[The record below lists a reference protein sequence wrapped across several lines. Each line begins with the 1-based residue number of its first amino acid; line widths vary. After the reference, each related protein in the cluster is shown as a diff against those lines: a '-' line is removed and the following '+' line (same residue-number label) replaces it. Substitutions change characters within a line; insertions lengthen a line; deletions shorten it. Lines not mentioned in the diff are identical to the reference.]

1 MRILAVDDD
10 AFALRLISHQ
20 LSTLGYGDVTATADA
35 REALRSLAEEG
46 PPYDVVLLDLQMPDI
61 DGVEF
66 VRHLA
71 DMGYTGNLGFVSA
84 EDQRMLGT
92 VQRIAEAHR
101 LRVCGALHKPVTTD
115 QLGALLATVS
125 PPPERRSGRVTIPSA
140 VYTLDGLAQCIADG
154 ALTNVYQPKVSL
166 VTGKVT
172 GVETLVRLRH
182 PQDGIVNPD
191 LFVPLLEESPLIDTL
206 THAVLSD
213 AVRQG
218 AAWFAAGLPLHVG
231 VNVSVENLSALDFPD
246 LVARLVR
253 EAELP
258 PRMLILEVTET
269 RLMRD
274 RLQALDILSRLRLK
288 QIGLSIDDFGTGH
301 SSLQQLRD
309 IPFEELKVDRG
320 FVHGAS
326 QDPAKRAILESSLAL
341 ARQLGMRSVAEGVEL
356 LDDWRLL
363 RDLGCDVAQG
373 FFVARPM
380 EAAQIPG
387 WIAEWEQRRESLLH

>member
-10 AFALRLISHQ
+10 AFALRLITHQ
-20 LSTLGYGDVTATADA
+20 LGSLGYDDVTATADA
-35 REALRSLAEEG
+35 REALRALAESG
-46 PPYDVVLLDLQMPDI
+46 PPFDVVLLDLQMPDI

-71 DMGYTGNLGFVSA
+71 DMGFQGNIGFVSA
-84 EDQRMLGT
+84 EDQRMLAT
-92 VQRIAEAHR
+92 VQHIAEAHR
-101 LRVCGALHKPVTTD
+101 LRVCGALHKPVTTE
-115 QLGALLATVS
+115 QLGALLGAVT
-125 PPPERRSGRVTIPSA
+125 PPPARRSGRVTIPAA

-166 VTGKVT
+166 ATGKVT

-182 PQDGIVNPD
+182 PQDGIVSPD
-191 LFVPLLEESPLIDTL
+191 LFVPLLEETPLIDTL
-206 THAVLSD
+206 TQAVLQG

-246 LVARLVR
+246 TVARLVR

-258 PRMLILEVTET
+258 PRLLILEVTET

-288 QIGLSIDDFGTGH
+288 HIGLSIDDFGTGH

-341 ARQLGMRSVAEGVEL
+341 ARQLGMRTVAEGVEL
-356 LDDWRLL
+356 LEDWQLL
-363 RDLGCDVAQG
+363 RQLGCDVAQG
-373 FFVARPM
+373 YFVARPM
-380 EAAQIPG
+380 PPEEIPAWLAA
-387 WIAEWEQRRESLLH
+387 WEQRREALVG